1 MEAQIDI
8 KGLIKSLSILKCYYR
23 INAYGELNSQ
33 QNKVNTIKEY
43 LQYSYSKSWQYMI
56 QYSSIIYLQLKFII
70 NMCKELKVS

>member
-23 INAYGELNSQ
+23 INVYGELNSQ

-43 LQYSYSKSWQYMI
+43 L
-56 QYSSIIYLQLKFII
+56 
-70 NMCKELKVS
+70 

>member
-43 LQYSYSKSWQYMI
+43 L
-56 QYSSIIYLQLKFII
+56 
-70 NMCKELKVS
+70 